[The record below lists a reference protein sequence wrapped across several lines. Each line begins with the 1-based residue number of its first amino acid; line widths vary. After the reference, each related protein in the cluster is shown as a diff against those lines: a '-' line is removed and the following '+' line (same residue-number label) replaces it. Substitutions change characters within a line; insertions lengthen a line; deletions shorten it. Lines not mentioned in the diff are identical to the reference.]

1 MKNITVSVND
11 DLYYRA
17 RVKAA
22 EKRSTVSALVRRYL
36 TDLVEETPDVEQ
48 LARERA
54 ELIAVIRARHP
65 GFSAGERL
73 SRERAHDRD
82 ALR

>member
-1 MKNITVSVND
+1 MKNITVSVDD

-36 TDLVEETPDVEQ
+36 TDLVEAAPDVDQ
-48 LARERA
+48 QARERA
-54 ELIAVIRARHP
+54 DLITAVRARHP
-65 GFSAGERL
+65 GFSATERL
-73 SRERAHDRD
+73 SREQAHDRD